1 MASTN
6 KHVNKLEAEVS
17 KKQERIDD
25 YLATQ
30 IYLAHKTLQNY
41 LDEKEKEEKEIADI
55 KKQQEVLRNHKPGQL
70 AKVSVY
76 EFVNDWLR
84 PELAWHIF
92 SYVADDTHKKGIK
105 KAKTHR
111 ATWQH
116 AWGKKMWNGRMC
128 QTGHWKHYRYDRH
141 SPMSRY
147 DNRQPYCKLTLYKSV
162 GTLVGSNGAADTTRT
177 RSNMSEWLRHYNYGN
192 DVGVGGYGGNITK
205 LKNTN
210 PLLKH
215 LWEFHATKYVG
226 KEGNTK
232 FVITKKEITKL
243 LKEWKVPGRTDIT
256 YGVRCSDSCGTWF
269 VIDHEH
275 NVELPPE
282 SRRRLVGALMKVE

>member
-30 IYLAHKTLQNY
+30 IYLAHKNLQFY
-41 LDEKEKEEKEIADI
+41 LDEKEKEEQEIADI
-55 KKQQEVLRNHKPGQL
+55 KKQQEALRNHKQGQL
-70 AKVSVY
+70 AKVSMY

-92 SYVADDTHKKGIK
+92 SYVADDPHKKGIK
-105 KAKTHR
+105 KALTHR
-111 ATWQH
+111 ATWRH
-116 AWGKKMWNGRMC
+116 NWGKKMWNGRMC
-128 QTGHWKHYRYDRH
+128 KTGEWKHYRYERH

-162 GTLVGSNGAADTTRT
+162 GTLVGSNGAADTHRA
-177 RSNMSEWLRHYNYGN
+177 RLNMRGWLKEYTWGN
-192 DVGVGGYGGNITK
+192 DVNGMGGNIAK

-215 LWEFHATKYVG
+215 LWEFHAIKYVG
-226 KEGNTK
+226 NNGNEK
-232 FVITKKEITKL
+232 FIITKKEITKL

-256 YGVRCSDSCGTWF
+256 YGVRCSEACGTSF
-269 VIDHEH
+269 VTDLEH
-275 NVELPPE
+275 NVERPPE